1 MKIWNYKE
9 LKEKNSDE
17 LLDLLSDY
25 LDLRKDIINIMENDK
40 ESEEHYIKEFLMYYD
55 INIIKIK
62 NELEIYS

>member
-9 LKEKNSDE
+9 LREKNSDE

-25 LDLRKDIINIMENDK
+25 LNLRKDLIDIMENNK
-40 ESEEHYIKEFLMYYD
+40 VEQELLMHYD

-62 NELEIYS
+62 NELEIHS